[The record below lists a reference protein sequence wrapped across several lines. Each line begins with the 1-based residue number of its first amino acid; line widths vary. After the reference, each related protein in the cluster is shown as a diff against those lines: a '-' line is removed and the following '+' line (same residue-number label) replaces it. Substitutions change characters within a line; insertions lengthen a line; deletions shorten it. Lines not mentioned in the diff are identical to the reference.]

1 MQPTIPL
8 EQSLL
13 FEVWVDGNEYKIFAN
28 GRVCGFGENAKIVNH
43 FPRVMQA
50 YFDLL
55 QAGTT
60 LPPLVEGT
68 ESQHTQR

>member
-13 FEVWVDGNEYKIFAN
+13 FEVFVDDNRYEIYAN
-28 GRVCGFGENAKIVNH
+28 GRVLGFGGDARIVNH

-55 QAGTT
+55 QAETT
-60 LPPLVEGT
+60 QQASVEGT
-68 ESQHTQR
+68 ELQHTRR